1 MKNTVTK
8 KWGLGSLSFPISIF
22 AIMLSFSFVYGK
34 TLGRIIFDSL
44 GVPFPYGLISLLL
57 LVIALLLSSKYKDH
71 KFSKAGMILSKVVI
85 SLILISSIFAIIL

>member
-34 TLGRIIFDSL
+34 TLWKIIFDSL
-44 GVPFPYGLISLLL
+44 RVPFPYELISLLL